1 MVTSDRCQHDG
12 KAYDPL
18 PLVFQKDPKMS
29 NQLMDCAVVGMALVA
44 MTLVVKPA
52 AAQNTVAPQIIDPKA
67 CLDQERLRPGN
78 GTARQPGA
86 SNQTLSE
93 KLDRSEGVICPPLG
107 VDPEIAVPPP
117 DGGKTPLIPP
127 PGSPGG
133 NPTVRPK

>member
-1 MVTSDRCQHDG
+1 
-12 KAYDPL
+12 
-18 PLVFQKDPKMS
+18 MS
-29 NQLMDCAVVGMALVA
+29 NQLQCAVVGMALVA
-44 MTLVVKPA
+44 MTLIVKPA

-78 GTARQPGA
+78 GIAQQPGA

-93 KLDRSEGVICPPLG
+93 KLDRTEGVICPPLG

-117 DGGKTPLIPP
+117 GGGKTSVIPP

-133 NPTVRPK
+133 DPTVRPK